1 MTAPSE
7 RRLAAILAADVV
19 GYSRLMEADEKGT
32 HERLRALRKEL
43 IEPPIGAHRGR
54 IVKLTGDGALVEF
67 PSVVDAVECAVAVQ
81 KAVAERNGGLPE
93 QQQLWLRLGIN
104 IGDIILED
112 GDIYGDGVNVASRLE
127 GLAEPGGICVSRN
140 VYNQVK
146 NKVGFGFEPMG
157 EHRVKNIAEPIT
169 VYRVRPGPG
178 RLPAVGGRQRY
189 GGRALAGGGCGG
201 AGTDRRGGGLA
212 SLLACRRPAPQR
224 ADTGRRG
231 VGTGTRPASSG
242 GAAVHEHQR

>member
-1 MTAPSE
+1 M
-7 RRLAAILAADVV
+7 
-19 GYSRLMEADEKGT
+19 
-32 HERLRALRKEL
+32 
-43 IEPPIGAHRGR
+43 
-54 IVKLTGDGALVEF
+54 
-67 PSVVDAVECAVAVQ
+67 
-81 KAVAERNGGLPE
+81 
-93 QQQLWLRLGIN
+93 RLGIN

-169 VYRVRPGPG
+169 VYRVRPA
-178 RLPAVGGRQRY
+178 LGGCRRWEE
-189 GGRALAGGGCGG
+189 GSGMAGAPLAGGGCGG

-212 SLLACRRPAPQR
+212 SLLACRRPAPSAPTPVVAASAPALDPR
-224 ADTGRRG
+224 RLAVLPFTNISAEAKEEWFADGITEEMI
-231 VGTGTRPASSG
+231 TRLPRSPS
-242 GAAVHEHQR
+242 